1 MKRALMVAAM
11 LAAGGTIQAQPAW
24 HNADVQERAAG
35 DLPRTVR
42 QLTAEAGPLWIGYAV
57 PAADKG
63 WNACCHDGSAVDGC
77 CGGCRLEPAGSRDSL
92 YVGSRSDQ
100 PIPLE
105 RDPAVVVMLRVLDGR
120 VERIRAFSESCALD
134 AGGRRVYWLTGAAP
148 AQSVALLAGFAERST
163 EEPSGD
169 RRLADSALMALSV
182 HREPSAAVALI
193 RFARQHPAPQLRGKA
208 LFWLAQVASRK
219 TAGAIA
225 EAIEDDPDTDVKTRA
240 VFALSQL
247 PGDEGVPRLIE
258 VARTNRNT
266 KVRRQAMFWLGQSK
280 DPRALKFFEEVLS
293 RD

>member
-1 MKRALMVAAM
+1 MKRALVVAAM
-11 LAAGGTIQAQPAW
+11 LAVGGAIQAQPAW

-57 PAADKG
+57 AAADRG

-77 CGGCRLEPAGSRDSL
+77 GGGCRLEPAGSRDSL
-92 YVGSRSDQ
+92 SVGSRPAR

-105 RDPAVVVMLRVLDGR
+105 REAAVVVMLRVLEGR
-120 VERIRAFSESCALD
+120 VERIRVFSELCALD
-134 AGGRRVYWLTGAAP
+134 AGDRRVYWLTGVTP

-163 EEPSGD
+163 EEPSRG

-182 HREPSAAVALI
+182 HREPSVADALT
-193 RFARQHPAPQLRGKA
+193 RLARQHPAPQLRGKA

-219 TAGAIA
+219 TAAAITD
-225 EAIEDDPDTDVKTRA
+225 AIENDPDTHVKTRA

-247 PGDEGVPRLIE
+247 PRDEGVPKLIE
-258 VARTNRNT
+258 VARTNRNA
-266 KVRRQAMFWLGQSK
+266 KVRRQAMFWLGESR